1 MNKPFSLLAVL
12 MSLATA
18 AVLADELP
26 KDKTKDFNRSLSEK
40 FAKAYLVD
48 KSADD
53 VMKLVALPHFF
64 GWSDLT
70 AIIENENQLKS
81 DYSYS
86 MKHSLGGAK
95 GKDDVKVIDMWT
107 YERFLKDTELGR
119 KLPLENFAHMN
130 KVLKKT
136 DHLVHVRVNSGK
148 PTVVKHFDLYV
159 MIRQID
165 KSPKVIGFL
174 DY

>member
-1 MNKPFSLLAVL
+1 MDKA
-12 MSLATA
+12 
-18 AVLADELP
+18 
-26 KDKTKDFNRSLSEK
+26 KDLNRALSEK
-40 FAKAYLVD
+40 FARANLVD

-53 VMKLVALPHFF
+53 VLKLVAMSHFF

-70 AIIENENQLKS
+70 SVIENENQLQS
-81 DYSYS
+81 NYSYS

-95 GKDDVKVIDMWT
+95 DKDDVKVIAMWT

-119 KLPLENFAHMN
+119 KLPLENFVHMN

-136 DHLVHVRVNSGK
+136 DHRVHVRVNTDK
-148 PTVVKHFDLYV
+148 PTIVKHFELYV

-165 KSPKVIGFL
+165 KS
-174 DY
+174 